1 MKEEQNR
8 VEKTKRKKRTKT
20 AILIILF
27 LLVISGGAFA
37 LVNGKNLFS
46 DHIAKSKHVSISSE
60 TKESKSKSSTSS
72 SYVSNSDERKT
83 ELDTT
88 DLSNEQVVEWINYVL
103 DNWEKTHNI
112 AWPYTVDRLNDLNG
126 RDSNSIYYSVIFQ
139 NPKYPMMILRI
150 NSEGIMEF
158 ETNTVDA
165 TKNKNFEYK
174 VLSKK
179 YKDISLINE
188 LNISEL
194 TKVTSPE
201 SADQQ
206 SQIIKETN
214 PKLDTRAIITGDF
227 STLAGTWKNGEGN
240 SLVIKNDGS
249 VNDNL
254 QISGVGEEYSG
265 ISNISV
271 QPKIPAAGGFLIYL
285 FKAGEVNPEGDNSD
299 QSKDRIVG
307 TQNFGPFPFEKYY
320 YRQ

>member
-27 LLVISGGAFA
+27 LLVISGGTFA

-46 DHIAKSKHVSISSE
+46 DHTAKSKHVSISSE

-88 DLSNEQVVEWINYVL
+88 DLSNEQVVEWINYVV
-103 DNWEKTHNI
+103 DNWKKTHNI

-174 VLSKK
+174 VLSKN
-179 YKDISLINE
+179 YKDISLINDLDASE
-188 LNISEL
+188 LSKISQQTEQSSNNSSGYSSLNINQRISLMARLHDKIDFQDFVNITYNITEL
-194 TKVTSPE
+194 P
-201 SADQQ
+201 D
-206 SQIIKETN
+206 
-214 PKLDTRAIITGDF
+214 
-227 STLAGTWKNGEGN
+227 
-240 SLVIKNDGS
+240 
-249 VNDNL
+249 
-254 QISGVGEEYSG
+254 
-265 ISNISV
+265 
-271 QPKIPAAGGFLIYL
+271 
-285 FKAGEVNPEGDNSD
+285 
-299 QSKDRIVG
+299 G
-307 TQNFGPFPFEKYY
+307 TQNVVIRNYGLHAHTETIAYKVDKTTINPSSFPSDQITTKNDLFKIYEQDKDKYNELATKVSY
-320 YRQ
+320 DSSLEFSQNN